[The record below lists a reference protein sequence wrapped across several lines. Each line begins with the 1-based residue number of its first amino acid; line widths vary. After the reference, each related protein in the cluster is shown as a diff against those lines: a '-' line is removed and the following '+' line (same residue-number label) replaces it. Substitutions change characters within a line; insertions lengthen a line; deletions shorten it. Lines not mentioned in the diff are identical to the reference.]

1 MVRADRNG
9 RSRPSMLCW
18 GLVPGW
24 TRDSRIGH
32 KLINA
37 HAETARIRPSF
48 RTAFA
53 SRRCLIPAD
62 GFYEWKR
69 ERAAKWPWLI
79 GMKDRGPFSFAGPW
93 ERRTAR
99 EGAEPADASA
109 GSWSGEGVETFT
121 ILTTAANEIVVP
133 SGGGDRHYAASGR
146 PQGER

>member
-24 TRDSRIGH
+24 ARDSCIGH

-37 HAETARIRPSF
+37 RAETARIKLSF
-48 RTAFA
+48 RAAFA

-69 ERAAKWPWLI
+69 EGGPKQPWLI
-79 GMKDRGPFSFAGPW
+79 GMKDRGPFAFAGLW
-93 ERRTAR
+93 EHWTAC
-99 EGAEPADASA
+99 EGAEPVDASA
-109 GSWSGEGVETFT
+109 GSQSGEGVETFT